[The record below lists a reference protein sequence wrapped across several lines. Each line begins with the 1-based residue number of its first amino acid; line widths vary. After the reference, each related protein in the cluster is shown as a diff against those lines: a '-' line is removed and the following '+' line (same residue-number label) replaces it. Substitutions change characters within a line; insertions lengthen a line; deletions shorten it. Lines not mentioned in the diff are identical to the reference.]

1 MNLVENWGGVFTQSL
16 QGIWFGIAS
25 FVPTLIIALIIFV
38 IGWVLA
44 ALVEKLVEHLF
55 KVIKVDDALRSAGV
69 QSVVERSGHKLNS
82 GRFIGTLV
90 RWFIIVVFLIASFD
104 VLGLNQVNSFL
115 KDVVL
120 SYLPQVIVAVLVL
133 MISVVIAEAV
143 HKIVVASARAA
154 HVKSAALLGHIAKW
168 SIWIFAILTALS
180 ISCRSVFETIS
191 KLGIVLPHALVYFIC
206 IGRNFEPKYRIRKFN
221 SQSHITKLNLGCIFS
236 RMRK

>member
-1 MNLVENWGGVFTQSL
+1 MNVVENWGGVFTQSL
-16 QGIWFGIAS
+16 QGIWFGVAS
-25 FVPTLIIALIIFV
+25 FVPTLIIAVIIFV

-44 ALVEKLVEHLF
+44 VLVEKLVEHLF
-55 KVIKVDDALRSAGV
+55 KVLKVDEALKSAGV

-168 SIWIFAILTALS
+168 SIWIFAILTAL
-180 ISCRSVFETIS
+180 FH
-191 KLGIVLPHALVYFIC
+191 LGIAPALIQTLFMGIVVAAALATGLAFGLGGKDVAGRMLEKTIHAVSDK
-206 IGRNFEPKYRIRKFN
+206 E
-221 SQSHITKLNLGCIFS
+221 
-236 RMRK
+236 